1 MPLTSDRFPIRLKNH
16 LMKRVIPLIL
26 LSLLAGFPSFAKT
39 EDKSSNA
46 KLRLPWEVLREVLKL
61 DSKNVRLTWDEYK
74 TLLRLT
80 SSTKVPE
87 FTLVG
92 GDVILSREEFTRLV
106 QSLVPPAPSP
116 AEATIS
122 KASYRGRLSGASAIF
137 TATLRVEVPR
147 RPPNPSV
154 LTCFQDKWRFRK

>member
-1 MPLTSDRFPIRLKNH
+1 MPLTPDRFPITLKHH
-16 LMKRVIPLIL
+16 LMKRVLPLIL
-26 LSLLAGFPSFAKT
+26 LSVLATLPGFAKI
-39 EDKSSNA
+39 EEKSSNA

-61 DSKNVRLTWDEYK
+61 DAKNVRLTWDEYK

-80 SSTKVPE
+80 SPKKVPE
-87 FTLVG
+87 FTLAG
-92 GDVILSREEFTRLV
+92 ADVILSREEFTRLV

-122 KASYRGRLSGASAIF
+122 KASYRGRLAGASAIF

-147 RPPNPSV
+147 RPPKPLRLDV
-154 LTCFQDKWRFRK
+154 FPGQVAFQ